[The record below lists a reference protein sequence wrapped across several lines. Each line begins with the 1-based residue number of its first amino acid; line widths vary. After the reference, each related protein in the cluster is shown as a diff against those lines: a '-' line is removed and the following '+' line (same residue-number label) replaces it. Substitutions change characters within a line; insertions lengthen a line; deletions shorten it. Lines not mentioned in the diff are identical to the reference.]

1 MPSGIAEPISVFVDT
16 HGAVCSRNPK
26 LADMT
31 DGEIAR
37 RIAKLFDLRP
47 AAIVKKFGLKNPIF
61 EATASYGH
69 FGQPPLHPQGESVG
83 GRPRGGT
90 RDRILRL
97 GKARCRRSDQAR
109 VRTITRPTAQVKSP
123 LFGDFLLLAPD
134 GIEPPN
140 SFGLLK
146 PKNKLRDGRSMQ
158 VPEPPGNTPRGP

>member
-1 MPSGIAEPISVFVDT
+1 MSPS
-16 HGAVCSRNPK
+16 
-26 LADMT
+26 
-31 DGEIAR
+31 
-37 RIAKLFDLRP
+37 FDLRP

-69 FGQPPLHPQGESVG
+69 FGNRPYTRKEKVWED
-83 GRPRGGT
+83 GREVE

-97 GKARCRRSDQAR
+97 GKARCRRSRSSKSSDYAR
-109 VRTITRPTAQVKSP
+109 PIAVKKS
-123 LFGDFLLLAPD
+123 LFGDFAVNFD

-158 VPEPPGNTPRGP
+158 VPELPGITARAETICSQPSQPFNMIQLTQ